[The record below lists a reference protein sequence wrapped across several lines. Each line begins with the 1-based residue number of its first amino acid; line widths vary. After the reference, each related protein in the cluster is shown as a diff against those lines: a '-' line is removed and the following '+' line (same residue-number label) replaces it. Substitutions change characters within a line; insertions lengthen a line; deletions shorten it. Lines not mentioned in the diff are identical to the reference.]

1 MENTASQNSL
11 YTNEPEFNTETL
23 NSNKN
28 ALNEQPTEQ
37 QFRRWYDNDPT
48 VSYVVSRLEHSS
60 EEIRRKLSMEMIKI
74 IIGKRIYEMDS
85 LDDLTRS
92 IYYGYEYSNGHR
104 WYDADA
110 TVRTAMQMLNDC
122 PSYLQ
127 YEVASELK
135 KAIYYIDS
143 LIF

>member
-1 MENTASQNSL
+1 MENTATQNSP
-11 YTNEPEFNTETL
+11 YANEPEFNTETV
-23 NSNKN
+23 NSNN
-28 ALNEQPTEQ
+28 GELNEQPQEQ

-48 VSYVVSRLEHSS
+48 VSYVVSRLEYSS
-60 EEIRRKLSMEMIKI
+60 EEVRRKLSMEMIKI

-92 IYYGYEYSNGHR
+92 IYYGYEYSKGHR

-127 YEVASELK
+127 YEVAAELK